1 MADER
6 VEQGEQPDGREATTT
21 LTSPMLRAMSHPVR
35 RRLLQLLERTA
46 PARATDLA
54 QELGLPV
61 NQVSFHLRSLARAD
75 LITEAPEH
83 ARDRRDRVWV
93 PTSRSYR
100 LTRPTGPVS
109 AEDSQVLEAF
119 LGETA
124 GEVQVLVR
132 NVLSW
137 AADYAA
143 GRDEEH
149 RGAAT
154 QEIVRLTSEEVREL
168 VLAIDR
174 LVEQTQR
181 RSDEAGAPDRRVWD
195 LALVV
200 GRADLR

>member
-1 MADER
+1 MADD
-6 VEQGEQPDGREATTT
+6 EQDAPGRAGTTA
-21 LTSPMLRAMSHPVR
+21 LTSPMLKAMSHPVR
-35 RRLLQLLERTA
+35 RRILSLLERTA

-109 AEDSQVLEAF
+109 EEDTQVLEAF
-119 LGETA
+119 LGATA
-124 GEVQVLVR
+124 GEVQDLVR
-132 NVLSW
+132 RVLSW
-137 AADYAA
+137 ATDYAA
-143 GRDEEH
+143 GRDAEH

-154 QEIVRLTSEEVREL
+154 QSILRLTTEEMRTL
-168 VLAIDR
+168 VLDVDR
-174 LVEQTQR
+174 LVEAAQQ
-181 RSDEAGAPDRRVWD
+181 RSDEAGEPDRRTWD

-200 GRADLR
+200 GRDDLR

>member
-1 MADER
+1 MADE
-6 VEQGEQPDGREATTT
+6 QDGQDTPGRTGTTT
-21 LTSPMLRAMSHPVR
+21 LTSPMLKAMSHPVR
-35 RRLLQLLERTA
+35 RRLLQLMERTA

-54 QELGLPV
+54 AELGLPV

-75 LITEAPEH
+75 LIAEAPEH

-100 LTRPTGPVS
+100 LTRPSEPVS

-124 GEVQVLVR
+124 GEVQDLVR
-132 NVLSW
+132 KVLSW
-137 AADYAA
+137 ATDFAA
-143 GRDEEH
+143 GRDDEH

-154 QEIVRLTSEEVREL
+154 QEIVRLTAEEVREL

-174 LVEQTQR
+174 LVEQTQQ
-181 RSDEAGAPDRRVWD
+181 RSDEAGSPDRRVWD

-200 GRADLR
+200 GRDDLR